1 MKFESMILGT
11 LFVACF
17 GICALV
23 MGAMLTAKSA
33 TVRMT
38 GATPSASSVATTQAD
53 CAQRIDAARC
63 TDSNG

>member
-33 TVRMT
+33 TVQMT
-38 GATPSASSVATTQAD
+38 GATPSASSVATTQPD
-53 CAQRIDAARC
+53 CAQRIDTARC
-63 TDSNG
+63 TGSNG

>member
-33 TVRMT
+33 TVQMT
-38 GATPSASSVATTQAD
+38 GATPSASSVATAQAD

-63 TDSNG
+63 TGSNG

>member
-23 MGAMLTAKSA
+23 MGAMLTAKPA
-33 TVRMT
+33 AVQMT
-38 GATPSASSVATTQAD
+38 GATPSASSVATTQAH
-53 CAQRIDAARC
+53 CTQRIDAARC
-63 TDSNG
+63 AGSNG